1 MLVGMTD
8 LDEISAADLQ
18 YSAWGQKLTS
28 RSASKMSALRHK
40 RTRVGLGRVLIKVS
54 RTVPEILL
62 LNFFLASEGSP

>member
-28 RSASKMSALRHK
+28 SSASKMSALRHK

-54 RTVPEILL
+54 RHSTRNLAFE
-62 LNFFLASEGSP
+62 FFLRFGG